1 MSINWTVYTNVG
13 VFHCA
18 MILHG
23 FKHAI
28 KRAIKPNPHSLA
40 YLYKHCTTITVTYA
54 SFMFIL
60 HYNPQNKLVF
70 GIRPALESK
79 PSLKTGNYTSL
90 RFRVGPGC
98 NR

>member
-1 MSINWTVYTNVG
+1 
-13 VFHCA
+13 
-18 MILHG
+18 
-23 FKHAI
+23 
-28 KRAIKPNPHSLA
+28 
-40 YLYKHCTTITVTYA
+40 
-54 SFMFIL
+54 MFIL

-98 NR
+98 NRWPSLKKALPLSNSQLLLIPYTPFHLTHRLKGISLLHTLHSTFLSSKHHTVCKY